1 MQKIRHVIQLIFT
14 TPLSDTLIAK
24 TAKVSRNTVRR
35 YRKLAREKAYRWE
48 DLMGLSDAGLD
59 AKFNS
64 ALRRL
69 TRKRMPD
76 FAVVHAELQQK
87 GVTLTLLWE
96 EYCAPSPEDA
106 LSYSQFTE
114 HYRQHVRRI
123 DRVMRQAHQP
133 GEKCFVD
140 FSGLRPCYRDR
151 DTGRKL
157 PVELFVAVLGY
168 SNLTYATCVATQSI
182 PDWIEAHNRMYAYF
196 GGVSS
201 FLVPDNLKAAV
212 DRPGIDPTLNRTY
225 QELGEHYGTSIVPAR
240 SYRPQDKA
248 SVEVGVQIVQRWILA
263 RLRKMTFF
271 SLAEINQA
279 IAELLPAFNDRA
291 FKRLPGSRRSRFE
304 EAERG
309 KLQALPAN
317 PYVLAEWT
325 GQLRVDNGYHLQ
337 IGGHWYSVP
346 HRLVGQRV
354 SARRSAGVVEIFHQH
369 ARVASHALST
379 VPGGLTTDPTHQPE
393 SHRAYAER
401 SPEKVL
407 AWAATVGPNVL
418 AVAQHQFDRTV
429 PALGLPACDGLRKL
443 VRVHGPQEVEAA
455 ARRAV
460 EIQSLTLKT
469 VKSLLHTGRHRRS
482 RQPDSASALRPDH
495 PNVRG
500 SAYYRQTPEA

>member
-1 MQKIRHVIQLIFT
+1 MQKIRHVIQLILT
-14 TPLSDTLIAK
+14 TGLSDRLIAQA
-24 TAKVSRNTVRR
+24 TGVAKNTVTR
-35 YRKLAREKAYRWE
+35 YRGLAREKGYSWDE
-48 DLMGLSDAGLD
+48 LVSLPDSGLD

-64 ALRRL
+64 VLRRL

-96 EYCAPSPEDA
+96 EYRGASPDDA

-114 HYRQHVRRI
+114 HFRTYLRSI
-123 DRVMRQAHQP
+123 DRVMRQTHLP

-140 FSGLRPCYRDR
+140 FSGLRPKYVNR
-151 DTGRKL
+151 DTSEEV

-168 SNLTYATCVATQSI
+168 SNLTFATAVATQAI
-182 PDWIEAHNRMYAYF
+182 PDWIAAHNRMFTFF

-201 FLVPDNLKAAV
+201 FLVPDNLKSAV
-212 DRPGIDPTLNRTY
+212 DRPGIDPALNRSY
-225 QELGEHYGTSIVPAR
+225 RELGEHYGATIVPAR

-279 IAELLPAFNDRA
+279 IAALLPAFNDHR
-291 FKRLPGSRRSRFE
+291 FKRLPGCRRSRFE
-304 EAERG
+304 AEERG
-309 KLQALPAN
+309 QLLPLPVE

-325 GQLRVDNGYHLQ
+325 GTLLVDNSYHLLV
-337 IGGHWYSVP
+337 GGHWYSVP
-346 HRLVGQRV
+346 HHLVGQRV
-354 SARRSAGVVEIFHQH
+354 SARLSAGVVEFFHQH
-369 ARVASHALST
+369 VRVASHALSK
-379 VPGGLTTDPTHQPE
+379 VAGGHTTDPTHPPE

-401 SPEKVL
+401 TPEKYL
-407 AWAATVGPNVL
+407 AWAGTVGPHVL
-418 AVAQHQFDRTV
+418 AVVRHQFDRPV

-443 VRVHGPQEVEAA
+443 VRIHGPEEIEAA

-460 EIQSLTLKT
+460 EIQSLTLKS
-469 VKSLLHTGRHRRS
+469 VKSLLRTGRHKRTR
-482 RQPDSASALRPDH
+482 PAHAPSALPPDH
-495 PNVRG
+495 SNVRG
-500 SAYYRQTPEA
+500 SAYYCQPSEA

>member
-14 TPLSDTLIAK
+14 TPLSDSLIAK
-24 TAKVSRNTVRR
+24 TADVARNTVRR
-35 YRKLAREKAYRWE
+35 YRILILEKDYRWE
-48 DLMGLSDAGLD
+48 DLVGLSDGALD

-96 EYCAPSPEDA
+96 EYRAPSPEDA

-114 HYRQHVRRI
+114 HYRTYVCRI
-123 DRVMRQAHQP
+123 DRVMRQTHTP

-140 FSGLRPCYRDR
+140 FSGLRPQWRDR
-151 DTGRKL
+151 NTGKDVF
-157 PVELFVAVLGY
+157 VELFVAVLGY
-168 SNLTYATCVATQSI
+168 SNLTFATCVASQAI
-182 PDWIEAHNRMYAYF
+182 PDWIEAHNRMFAFF
-196 GGVSS
+196 GGVSK

-212 DRPGIDPTLNRTY
+212 DRPGVDPALNRTY
-225 QELGEHYGTSIVPAR
+225 QEMGEHYASTIVPAR

-279 IAELLPAFNDRA
+279 IAELLPSFNDRA
-291 FKRLPGSRRSRFE
+291 FKRLPGCRRSRFD
-304 EAERG
+304 EAERSQ
-309 KLQALPAN
+309 LQPLPAN

-337 IGGHWYSVP
+337 IAGHWYSVP

-354 SARRSAGVVEIFHQH
+354 SARLSAGVVEIFHQH
-369 ARVASHALST
+369 LRVASHLLST

-393 SHRAYAER
+393 GHRAYAER
-401 SPEKVL
+401 TPDKVI
-407 AWAATVGPNVL
+407 AWATTVGPHLL
-418 AVAQHQFDRTV
+418 AVVQQQFERTV

-460 EIQSLTLKT
+460 EIQSLTLKS
-469 VKSLLHTGRHRRS
+469 VKSLLHSGRHRRS
-482 RQPDSASALRPDH
+482 RQPEAASALPTDH

-500 SAYYRQTPEA
+500 SAYYSQTPEA